1 MSAIVR
7 GFRLNDFLADADPI
21 INRII
26 YKWVGVGAGAR
37 DVRRVCYYYGMV
49 GYSGICVGG
58 YQVSL
63 FP

>member
-1 MSAIVR
+1 MPAIVR
-7 GFRLNDFLADADPI
+7 GFRSDDSLADADPTTYQI
-21 INRII
+21 V

-37 DVRRVCYYYGMV
+37 DVRRACYYYGMV